1 MRDAAQCGRGGGG
14 GGGGGRP
21 RARAP
26 QIMYKVFA
34 GQKPPVDRGAMPG
47 GFRDLLESCWEND
60 PAARPSFREI
70 LTRLR
75 QLLSEERQRR
85 FALQRAAADAEA
97 RADPALGVPPPTPPP
112 AFTLHSAGCAG
123 ARRLA
128 AGCMRRSHCVQSP
141 CRARQ

>member
-1 MRDAAQCGRGGGG
+1 MQQSASEGGE
-14 GGGGGRP
+14 P
-21 RARAP
+21 RRHGSRAP

-34 GQKPPVDRGAMPG
+34 GQKPPVDRGAMPA

-85 FALQRAAADAEA
+85 FALQRAAADAEV
-97 RADPALGVPPPTPPP
+97 RTYPTLTFHPHPPPPLRCTAQAP
-112 AFTLHSAGCAG
+112 LVRG
-123 ARRLA
+123 AWRLA
-128 AGCMRRSHCVQSP
+128 A
-141 CRARQ
+141 

>member
-1 MRDAAQCGRGGGG
+1 VAARCGGVLSLARGAAAAAHAGQCVVQQYARCSTVWAREWGPR
-14 GGGGGRP
+14 RP
-21 RARAP
+21 GARAP

-97 RADPALGVPPPTPPP
+97 RTDPTL
-112 AFTLHSAGCAG
+112 TLHP
-123 ARRLA
+123 RKFTPR
-128 AGCMRRSHCVQSP
+128 
-141 CRARQ
+141 